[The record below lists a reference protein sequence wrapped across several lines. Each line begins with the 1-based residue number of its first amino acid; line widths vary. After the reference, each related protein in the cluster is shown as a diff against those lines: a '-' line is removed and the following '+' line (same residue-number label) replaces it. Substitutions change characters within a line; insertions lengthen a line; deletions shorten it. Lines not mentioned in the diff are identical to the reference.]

1 MKVKAPPFKAYFIA
15 MIVVACSAFAFG
27 AFLWFGERNLGTG
40 LVRSQLCGALTSI
53 FGDSVEV
60 GEVTGNFLIG
70 YRVDGLRLS
79 CSDGEAFSAERA
91 RIKIDLSSILRGRPA
106 AKELVIAECAVD
118 STRLGSLLKLG
129 KSSGGTPP
137 VEQLSFRN
145 VTVSYPMG
153 EVFFE
158 DVFLTLK
165 ADGMD
170 AVMEGKINGL
180 GFQGKLF
187 IKRHTSGTGASLER
201 LSLKFASG
209 GEVALSGDLLPDL
222 DLVGLAQGITHEAL
236 LSLFPRLAAAD
247 PHGVLD
253 TELRIAGSPR
263 QATMTVE
270 GKITSAN
277 GRIAGFL
284 IESAK
289 ASWQLVG
296 RSLRFFD
303 LNALTFGSPFSGEIS
318 FDLSTR
324 PIVMEIKLSGE
335 GLDTDKWKARF
346 GWLSFA
352 KGVADSVKADLSGEW
367 RSLSGEVEVR
377 AKSLGLVGY
386 KIDGAKVNVSIVE
399 GKEAKV
405 KGEGKWLTAPVTA
418 EGSVAIAG
426 GETSLDLQVELKG
439 MPLHMLAKHFDGLS
453 PLSPE
458 GLVDASL
465 SLKGS
470 PKDVMFEGSA
480 RSSAIK
486 ITGKRLEQ
494 FNMSFGLLKG
504 ELSIKE
510 LSARWNGAH
519 ISASGAV
526 KGLSHGEPS
535 LNIQG
540 KVSGLPIDALGSF
553 GFEVPEGVSGKFDA
567 SWTLSGSSQN
577 PILSAKAASKDVSTP
592 LGVLK
597 NVMLSL
603 EWKKAKTS
611 LDLECKSFGGDINC
625 EGHILP
631 EGISVAGTIKGID
644 LEKAGEGFSLPLKGK
659 ADGRIRLEGPLSA
672 ARLNLELE
680 AQEASVG
687 PVALA
692 GTKASF
698 VYEGGSIDVEAR
710 AEALGGSASV
720 AGSILLSDE
729 KIALDGG
736 FSDIELSNLSSGF
749 SLRGEVSGQITV
761 VGTIRSPEVKL
772 EGTSPELGIRG
783 FSLSEAAFAVSLKRD
798 SVIIEMLKGQ
808 LGGSTFEASGVVAL
822 EDGRLRLS
830 ANGRG
835 IDVASLFKGE
845 SGIFQGKADFFLSLE
860 ESPRGLSGSGTVS
873 SERLTV
879 RGFSIRDV
887 SIPFLLEGNKLVVEK
902 GKGML
907 YGGEGRINSTFDMA
921 ERKLKA
927 ALEVKGMDLGAALN
941 EVFSSSGLVA
951 TGAADLSLNVEGSI
965 AGRLFLSGTGQLE
978 ARDGALSG
986 LEAIQLM
993 AAASGGEKLR
1003 YRSISA
1009 SFAFDNRS
1017 FYILPGSRVA
1027 APLDDL
1033 LYRYVSADGN
1043 VSEGKINLNC
1053 NGEVNVKVLNAFIGA
1068 LNEISRISQTE
1079 GTPSQGVLEGFL
1091 AGFLGGMSAREFKE
1105 VSFRVG
1111 GTFKE
1116 PYIQGLIVHQNS
1128 TSSPIPPLAM
1138 GPGYDKEENGFKIT
1152 LNFPEGGKGQVGEQF
1167 KKQLLEQLLKQV
1179 LGSEETTKNGKP

>member
-1 MKVKAPPFKAYFIA
+1 
-15 MIVVACSAFAFG
+15 MIVLACSAFAFG
-27 AFLWFGERNLGTG
+27 GFLWFGERNLGTG
-40 LVRSQLCGALTSI
+40 LVRSQLCGALTAV

-60 GEVTGNFLIG
+60 GEVMGNFLIG

-79 CSDGEAFSAERA
+79 GPDGEAFSAERA
-91 RIKIDLSSILRGRPA
+91 RIKIDLSSILKGKPA

-118 STRLGSLLKLG
+118 PTKLGSLLKLG
-129 KSSGGTPP
+129 KSSGGAPP
-137 VEQLSFRN
+137 VEQLSFRG
-145 VTVSYPMG
+145 VTISYPTG
-153 EVFFE
+153 EVFLE
-158 DVFLTLK
+158 DALL
-165 ADGMD
+165 ALQDDGID
-170 AVMEGKINGL
+170 AVVEGKINGL

-187 IKRHTSGTGASLER
+187 VKRHASGTGASLER

-209 GEVALSGDLLPDL
+209 GEVALSGDLLPEL
-222 DLVGLAQGITHEAL
+222 DLIGLAQGITHEAL
-236 LSLFPRLAAAD
+236 LSLFPRLAVVD

-263 QATMTVE
+263 RATVE
-270 GKITSAN
+270 GKVTSAS
-277 GRIAGFL
+277 GRIAGFP

-296 RSLRFFD
+296 RSLCFFD
-303 LNALTFGSPFSGEIS
+303 LNALTFDSPLSGEIS

-335 GLDTDKWKARF
+335 GLDIDKWKARF

-352 KGVADSVKADLSGEW
+352 KGVADSVKADLSGKW
-367 RSLSGEVEVR
+367 RSLSGEVEVK
-377 AKSLGLVGY
+377 AKSLDLVGY

-399 GKEAKV
+399 GKKAKV

-426 GETSLDLQVELKG
+426 GEISLDLQVALKG
-439 MPLHMLAKHFDGLS
+439 TPLHVLAKRFDGLS

-458 GLVDASL
+458 GLVDTSL

-486 ITGKRLEQ
+486 IIGKRLEQ

-553 GFEVPEGVSGKFDA
+553 GFEVPGGVSGKFDA
-567 SWTLSGSSQN
+567 SWALSGSSKN

-603 EWKKAKTS
+603 EWEKAKTS
-611 LDLECKSFGGDINC
+611 LDLKCKSFGGDINC

-698 VYEGGSIDVEAR
+698 VYEGGSVDVEAR
-710 AEALGGSASV
+710 AEALGGSANV

-729 KIALDGG
+729 KVALDGG
-736 FSDIELSNLSSGF
+736 FSDIELSNLSSDF
-749 SLRGEVSGQITV
+749 PLRGEVSGQITV

-772 EGTSPELGIRG
+772 EGTSPEVGIRG

-845 SGIFQGKADFFLSLE
+845 SGIFQGKANFFLSLE

-927 ALEVKGMDLGAALN
+927 ALEAKGIDLGAALN

-978 ARDGALSG
+978 VRDGALSG

-1009 SFAFDNRS
+1009 SFAFDNKG

-1027 APLDDL
+1027 APLDDP

-1043 VSEGKINLNC
+1043 VSEGKVNLNC
-1053 NGEVNVKVLNAFIGA
+1053 NGEVNVKALNAFVGA

-1091 AGFLGGMSAREFKE
+1091 AGFLGGMSAREFQE

-1111 GTFKE
+1111 GTFEE
-1116 PYIQGLIVHQNS
+1116 PYIQGLVVHQNS
-1128 TSSPIPPLAM
+1128 TSSPIPSLAM
-1138 GPGYDKEENGFKIT
+1138 GPGYPGYDEKENKIKIT

-1179 LGSEETTKNGKP
+1179 LRPEETTKNGKP